1 MRLARARGLPPVRN
15 LVFMGMGEP
24 LDNLDAVQHRV
35 RGRGRGNLVA
45 VQHRVRGRGRGN
57 LVAVERSRPC
67 TLTLALALALTL
79 TLALAL
85 TLTLTRWSAPSM
97 RSRTSA
103 PSVCRRAT

>member
-35 RGRGRGNLVA
+35 RGRGRGNLD
-45 VQHRVRGRGRGN
+45 
-57 LVAVERSRPC
+57 AVERSRPR

-79 TLALAL
+79 TLSLTL